1 MLYHGIWDD
10 MWELPEKDSF
20 AKSVSRQNG
29 MYQMLS
35 WDNQCHPNSCN
46 SYLREKSMERISE
59 KSSICAYFFSI
70 ILPGLGQIYLD
81 HKKRGFT
88 ILTGALILSLALSFL
103 FAFPLNWILWLCI
116 GYGKCSTHFSCTN
129 LSTRELKHLV
139 INKVLN
145 STTFKLH

>member
-1 MLYHGIWDD
+1 

-20 AKSVSRQNG
+20 AKSVCRQNC

-35 WDNQCHPNSCN
+35 WDNQFHPNSCN

-59 KSSICAYFFSI
+59 KSSIYAYFFSI

-88 ILTGALILSLALSFL
+88 ILIGALILSLALSFL
-103 FAFPLNWILWLCI
+103 FAFPLNWIIMATYWIWQVFDAFFLYKSVNK
-116 GYGKCSTHFSCTN
+116 GTKTFSDKQSSEFNN
-129 LSTRELKHLV
+129 L
-139 INKVLN
+139 
-145 STTFKLH
+145 

>member
-1 MLYHGIWDD
+1 MIC
-10 MWELPEKDSF
+10 ELPEKDSF

-103 FAFPLNWILWLCI
+103 FAFPLNWIIMATYWIWQVFDAFFLYKSVNK
-116 GYGKCSTHFSCTN
+116 GTKTFSDKQSSEFNN
-129 LSTRELKHLV
+129 L
-139 INKVLN
+139 
-145 STTFKLH
+145 

>member
-1 MLYHGIWDD
+1 

-59 KSSICAYFFSI
+59 KSSIYAYFFSI

-103 FAFPLNWILWLCI
+103 FAFPLNWIIMATYWIWQVFDAFFLYRSVNK
-116 GYGKCSTHFSCTN
+116 GTKTFSDKQSSEFNN
-129 LSTRELKHLV
+129 L
-139 INKVLN
+139 
-145 STTFKLH
+145 

>member
-59 KSSICAYFFSI
+59 KSSIYAYFFSI

-103 FAFPLNWILWLCI
+103 FAFPLNWIIMATYWIWQVFDAFFLYRSVNK
-116 GYGKCSTHFSCTN
+116 GTKTFSDKQSSEFNN
-129 LSTRELKHLV
+129 L
-139 INKVLN
+139 
-145 STTFKLH
+145 